1 MGLLT
6 EIAFKAGSFAAG
18 LSPGMART
26 INRIAINRLVSTTR
40 SRPHPWSTLG
50 DGISWRGLT
59 DRTYS
64 ARHLP
69 AEDIPD
75 LPPVEDVAGLFAVP
89 AGQSQRLCPK
99 STCLFPAFAQYLTD
113 GFIRTMIANDFK
125 TGETIEDRT
134 RNTSNHEIDLCP
146 LYGLNERQ
154 TRALRTNSEAEGLRG
169 KLRSEFL
176 GSEEYP
182 LRLFLAGGLEFNPLF
197 LDSDG
202 RPLLD
207 TPLGIGKTTP
217 AMRETLFAVGGDRAN
232 ATPQVSMLNTLFLRE
247 HNRLA
252 EAICRANRGWSDDQV
267 FDAARASVTVMFI
280 KIVVEEYI
288 NHINSTPLR
297 LLAEP
302 SGAWIAHWNRPN
314 WISAEFSLLYRWH
327 SLIPETMRW
336 GEKDIS
342 GAVLRLNNQVLLDRG
357 LAGAFA
363 DLSVNRATELG
374 LGNTASFLVDVEEHA
389 IRQARMNRI
398 APFVRYQSAFK
409 HERARHFGEITP
421 DSDLRAALTALY
433 GDVDRLEFYVGLFA
447 QPRAKN
453 SPLPPL
459 LQSMVAVD
467 AFSQAL
473 TNPLLSQHIWND
485 WELRQATFT
494 RQGLDAIE
502 ATATLRDILV
512 RNSAGLGDRYVG
524 MTRKEWRRE

>member
-1 MGLLT
+1 MPSLT
-6 EIAFKAGSFAAG
+6 ELAFKVGTFASG
-18 LSPGMART
+18 LSPGLARA

-40 SRPHPWSTLG
+40 NRPHPWSTLG

-69 AEDIPD
+69 AENIPD
-75 LPPVEDVAGLFAVP
+75 LPPIEEVAKLFAVP
-89 AGQSQRLCPK
+89 AGGSQRLCPK

-113 GFIRTMIANDFK
+113 GFIRTMISNDFV
-125 TGETIEDRT
+125 TGETFEDRT

-154 TRALRTNSEAEGLRG
+154 TRALRTNSEADGQRG
-169 KLRSEFL
+169 KLKSEFL
-176 GSEEYP
+176 GDEEYP
-182 LRLFLAGGLEFNPLF
+182 LRLFLPGGMEFNPAF

-202 RPLLD
+202 KPLLD

-252 EAICRANRGWSDDQV
+252 GDIARTNPGWSDDQV
-267 FDAARASVTVMFI
+267 FDAARASVTVIFI

-297 LLAEP
+297 LQAEP
-302 SGAWIAHWNRPN
+302 SSAWVARWNRPN

-336 GEKDIS
+336 GETDIS
-342 GAVLRLNNQVLLDRG
+342 GAVLRLNNKVLLERG

-363 DLSVNRATELG
+363 DMSANRATELG
-374 LGNTASFLVDVEEHA
+374 LGNTASFLVDVEGHA

-409 HERARHFGEITP
+409 HKRARNFAEITP
-421 DSDLRAALTALY
+421 DPSLRAALTALY
-433 GDVDRLEFYVGLFA
+433 GDVERLEFYVGLFA

-485 WELRQATFT
+485 RDLREATFT

-502 ATATLRDILV
+502 ATGSLRDIVERTSIGLV
-512 RNSAGLGDRYVG
+512 DRYVG
-524 MTRKEWRRE
+524 MTRQGWRRE